1 MLNICVGQ
9 LGAVI
14 EIDTLPASAEIEL
27 PRLTHSVTSCVV
39 AGDVLESR
47 TTKCKCVSISSWVKL
62 TSEST
67 KTFT

>member
-1 MLNICVGQ
+1 MLNNCVGQ
-9 LGAVI
+9 LGADI
-14 EIDTLPASAEIEL
+14 LIDTLPAFAEIMF
-27 PRLTHSVTSCVV
+27 PRSTHSVTSCVV

-47 TTKCKCVSISSWVKL
+47 TTKCKCDSISSLVKL